1 MGRKMKIVTKLM
13 IGTVCLIGIPSIVIM
28 IMVYQ
33 AMTQQFETS
42 MGRAITQG
50 VQQTATAID
59 DFAKNRI
66 SDIDAFSDS
75 PIFQLESDDVINDHL
90 DSIVDAYAFYD
101 ALTYANPDGVVIAS
115 TDKGLIGRVLYDEQ
129 PDTKDAFMK
138 ALKTADGDS
147 VFMSDLSD
155 PTLTGKNARQ
165 NDLDME
171 VLSDVS
177 GPDGQPIGVL
187 LGVVNVSKMIEI
199 VAFADD
205 ITVGDESAYLVDKNG
220 LVMITPDRYASIM
233 GPHKDLAIPS
243 LSKQLGMDGNGYKI
257 YTNADGIKVLTS
269 YVDLS
274 EYGYDAV
281 GDWSLIA
288 TSVYDD
294 IMAPVYDLMATLV
307 YAVIIMMVIL
317 ISLGFYLTR
326 TSISNPVSNF
336 INQINSL
343 AQDKN
348 LTIQLPSKG
357 KGDLADL
364 GKSFNQFAGEILNV
378 FKTTKKVSLSL
389 TDSINIIAND
399 MASGHELAENQKM
412 HSGSMATAVNQMTV
426 TIADI
431 AQNANNTSTAV
442 STLEVK
448 SEESDEIA
456 SNLKSNM
463 SELNASMT
471 EAGTSIESLLSESN
485 AITQVLDV
493 IQDIAEQTSL
503 LALNA
508 AIEAARAGEQG
519 RGFAVVAD
527 EVRTLSS
534 RTHASTEDI
543 RTKIDSLQK
552 VTSEVESRVQACA
565 LIADNAIIETS
576 NNQQKMLEMASM
588 IKEVNQSSLQIA
600 CAAEELSSVSHD
612 INNSIL
618 QIDNIASDV
627 CHKTHDT
634 QQLTVELK
642 NMASNLQSEVAQ
654 FQTESIAA

>member
-1 MGRKMKIVTKLM
+1 MKIVTKLM

-220 LVMITPDRYASIM
+220 LVMITPDRY
-233 GPHKDLAIPS
+233 
-243 LSKQLGMDGNGYKI
+243 
-257 YTNADGIKVLTS
+257 
-269 YVDLS
+269 
-274 EYGYDAV
+274 
-281 GDWSLIA
+281 
-288 TSVYDD
+288 
-294 IMAPVYDLMATLV
+294 
-307 YAVIIMMVIL
+307 
-317 ISLGFYLTR
+317 
-326 TSISNPVSNF
+326 
-336 INQINSL
+336 
-343 AQDKN
+343 
-348 LTIQLPSKG
+348 
-357 KGDLADL
+357 
-364 GKSFNQFAGEILNV
+364 
-378 FKTTKKVSLSL
+378 
-389 TDSINIIAND
+389 
-399 MASGHELAENQKM
+399 
-412 HSGSMATAVNQMTV
+412 
-426 TIADI
+426 
-431 AQNANNTSTAV
+431 
-442 STLEVK
+442 
-448 SEESDEIA
+448 
-456 SNLKSNM
+456 
-463 SELNASMT
+463 
-471 EAGTSIESLLSESN
+471 
-485 AITQVLDV
+485 
-493 IQDIAEQTSL
+493 
-503 LALNA
+503 
-508 AIEAARAGEQG
+508 
-519 RGFAVVAD
+519 
-527 EVRTLSS
+527 
-534 RTHASTEDI
+534 
-543 RTKIDSLQK
+543 
-552 VTSEVESRVQACA
+552 
-565 LIADNAIIETS
+565 
-576 NNQQKMLEMASM
+576 
-588 IKEVNQSSLQIA
+588 
-600 CAAEELSSVSHD
+600 
-612 INNSIL
+612 
-618 QIDNIASDV
+618 
-627 CHKTHDT
+627 
-634 QQLTVELK
+634 
-642 NMASNLQSEVAQ
+642 
-654 FQTESIAA
+654 